1 MGKILPQPPDLVSCS
16 CFGSPFFH
24 IVVSWTFVMKHFTQ
38 PGFPQLWNNLLNGG
52 IPIPFSFEYIDLH
65 FSSFLRFLLYI
76 YYLLCVC
83 LSVYLCV
90 RVCDC
95 VCLSICMS
103 ACVCVCWGQR
113 ATSRSLFFRSITWFS
128 GTELR
133 SLDLVASTFTQR
145 SHLAGSSS
153 AFQFHW
159 SKHPLAMMF

>member
-1 MGKILPQPPDLVSCS
+1 MFLFWKSLFPYRGVLNFCYETFLLSLVSHS
-16 CFGSPFFH
+16 YGTNYLMVESRFPF
-24 IVVSWTFVMKHFTQ
+24 
-38 PGFPQLWNNLLNGG
+38 L
-52 IPIPFSFEYIDLH
+52 FEYIDLH
-65 FSSFLRFLLYI
+65 FSSFLRF
-76 YYLLCVC
+76 VC

-103 ACVCVCWGQR
+103 VCVCVCWGQR
-113 ATSRSLFFRSITWFS
+113 ATSRSLFFRSITWLS

-145 SHLAGSSS
+145 SHLVGSSS
-153 AFQFHW
+153 AFQFHR